1 MQSKPVAF
9 AVRTNVAYDGA
20 IDDDSPVQGGA
31 VSFEMREFLHIK
43 EKYDNN
49 WWIGRLVKEG
59 CDVGF
64 IPSPAKLDNI
74 RMQVGR
80 TTHQVRYTIYRL
92 IQFVIAES
100 NKTLK
105 TVRHK
110 GLI

>member
-1 MQSKPVAF
+1 MWYIVIDQFSYNIILLQSKPVAF

-80 TTHQVRYTIYRL
+80 TVHQVRYMYID
-92 IQFVIAES
+92 
-100 NKTLK
+100 
-105 TVRHK
+105 
-110 GLI
+110 

>member
-1 MQSKPVAF
+1 M
-9 AVRTNVAYDGA
+9 RTNVAYDGA

-80 TTHQVRYTIYRL
+80 TTNQVRYMYNISTNPICYCRIKQDPQDCTAQRAHL
-92 IQFVIAES
+92 VGI
-100 NKTLK
+100 
-105 TVRHK
+105 
-110 GLI
+110 

>member
-1 MQSKPVAF
+1 M
-9 AVRTNVAYDGA
+9 RTNVAYDGT

-31 VSFEMREFLHIK
+31 VSFEIREFLHIK

-74 RMQVGR
+74 RMQVLNW
-80 TTHQVRYTIYRL
+80 IYPWMNEV
-92 IQFVIAES
+92 FENSS
-100 NKTLK
+100 NIDGFCCRIKLDPQDCTAQ
-105 TVRHK
+105 RAPQAA
-110 GLI
+110 I

>member
-1 MQSKPVAF
+1 M
-9 AVRTNVAYDGA
+9 RTNVAYDGA

-74 RMQVGR
+74 RMQVWPR
-80 TTHQVRYTIYRL
+80 LCTKFDICTISTNPICNCRIKQDPQDCTAQRAHL
-92 IQFVIAES
+92 VGI
-100 NKTLK
+100 
-105 TVRHK
+105 
-110 GLI
+110 

>member
-1 MQSKPVAF
+1 M
-9 AVRTNVAYDGA
+9 RTNVAYDGT

-74 RMQVGR
+74 RMQVSIALG
-80 TTHQVRYTIYRL
+80 TDYLLKLTRL
-92 IQFVIAES
+92 FGILFVES
-100 NKTLK
+100 N
-105 TVRHK
+105 
-110 GLI
+110 

>member
-1 MQSKPVAF
+1 M
-9 AVRTNVAYDGA
+9 RTNVAYDGT

-74 RMQVGR
+74 RMQVGKMQMR
-80 TTHQVRYTIYRL
+80 LRVSRLKIYL
-92 IQFVIAES
+92 Y
-100 NKTLK
+100 
-105 TVRHK
+105 
-110 GLI
+110 

>member
-1 MQSKPVAF
+1 M
-9 AVRTNVAYDGA
+9 RTNVAYDGA

-80 TTHQVRYTIYRL
+80 TTHQVRYTSTNPICNCRIKQDPQDCTAQRAHL
-92 IQFVIAES
+92 VGI
-100 NKTLK
+100 
-105 TVRHK
+105 
-110 GLI
+110 

>member
-1 MQSKPVAF
+1 M
-9 AVRTNVAYDGA
+9 RTNVAYDGT

-31 VSFEMREFLHIK
+31 VSFDMREFLHIK

-74 RMQVGR
+74 RMQVGGNESAIER
-80 TTHQVRYTIYRL
+80 LPFSRFSIY
-92 IQFVIAES
+92 IHIFINQFAIAES
-100 NKTLK
+100 N
-105 TVRHK
+105 
-110 GLI
+110 